1 MAEFYLFG
9 KSFSIKDSY
18 IRNHT
23 MNLIGLEA
31 CDKAETEFF
40 SWFDKCSGIDAVMD
54 GYFDIATYLVEKY
67 AINPLFERLKTLNIY
82 DINLE
87 MYKNKCLNYSKVVD
101 AYDYIESDIEDI
113 IEDQNMKKEYRAAR
127 KANRARM
134 VGGGYGL
141 SGAIKG
147 AVQAG
152 AINATTG
159 MAHGVVNAIGN
170 TGTAIMASAKKAAL
184 YNKDTKETLSTG
196 IFHSILAVY
205 NNHKELVN
213 CYIRNY
219 YEKGFEPL
227 KATALFEN
235 AKKLPEKREELLFE
249 AVKKHPD
256 ERILSYIFINYK
268 SEQKNIYEIG
278 QAFSIDFTPY
288 IEASFAAAY
297 TNEVKASAE
306 KVAEVKEEILSEMRE
321 YGIKTS
327 TTLTRLNYDELM
339 RIANHYSVV
348 DTDSENE
355 EMFRQF
361 HAYDAPV
368 EQKRQVVKEQ
378 GIWEIAPKY
387 SVVYSA
393 EEIEKI
399 LNRYYSGSAREIEE
413 DALAAKK
420 QLKIIMDTL
429 GIKEAAT
436 FDQLEKDCL
445 ARICINVA
453 EADEETCNRMRNEVM
468 EYDALEKNKA
478 GFLEELQKRIEAIW
492 SKEDGEIFDNLY
504 MNKDIRNQEELV
516 AAIEFVRE
524 KGRTSSSEKY
534 IQALQACTE
543 ENIKKAKVFQKK
555 SIKISNIVGIIL
567 VLAGIVGVFT
577 ILPLALIAVPGVVLM
592 VRYSK
597 LKKNWNIL
605 TIEGTQIHEM
615 LILQEAEKY
624 IESNE
629 MDCLTIEDS
638 SVIEEAQEE
647 VRQGVETIVGKETS
661 MKNSVKG
668 IVAFIL
674 GIVSVCSLGC
684 LFVPQICGIVFGI
697 IAVKDKE
704 HKRGLAWAGLI
715 MSIIMTVFIAF
726 VMFSE

>member
-9 KSFSIKDSY
+9 KSFSVKDSY
-18 IRNHT
+18 IRDYV
-23 MNLIGLEA
+23 MDEKYYEA
-31 CDKAETEFF
+31 CEMAKEEFF
-40 SWFDKCSGIDAVMD
+40 NWYNKCSGIEAVLK
-54 GYFDIATYLVEKY
+54 GYEEYACNLLNKY
-67 AINPLFERLKTLNIY
+67 AIMPLIKMLELLEIY
-82 DINLE
+82 DISE
-87 MYKNKCLNYSKVVD
+87 DMYIDKCVD
-101 AYDYIESDIEDI
+101 FSIICKAYDSVEWDYECI
-113 IEDQNMKKEYRAAR
+113 IDDQNAMKEFRAER
-127 KANRARM
+127 KANRSRV
-134 VGGGYGL
+134 VGYGYGL
-141 SGAIKG
+141 SGTIK
-147 AVQAG
+147 ASMQAG
-152 AINATTG
+152 AINAASG
-159 MAHGVVNAIGN
+159 MAHGVRNAVGN
-170 TGTAIMASAKKAAL
+170 VGTAISASISKLEL
-184 YNKDTKETLSTG
+184 YNSKETKKTLWEG
-196 IFHSILAVY
+196 IRDYIY
-205 NNHKELVN
+205 NAYESHKKLVN
-213 CYIRNY
+213 RYLKNFFEY
-219 YEKGFEPL
+219 GFTAENMEK
-227 KATALFEN
+227 ASALFEN
-235 AKKLPEKREELLFE
+235 AKKIPEKREQLLFE
-249 AVKKHPD
+249 AVQNYPD
-256 ERILSYIFINYK
+256 EQLLLYIFENYK
-268 SEQKNIYEIG
+268 AERKNVYDISQE
-278 QAFSIDFTPY
+278 FCIDFDPY

-306 KVAEVKEEILSEMRE
+306 KVAEVKEEILCEMRE

-327 TTLTRLNYDELM
+327 TTLTRLNYDELI
-339 RIANHYSVV
+339 RIVNQYNVFEQNPA
-348 DTDSENE
+348 NE

-399 LNRYYSGSAREIEE
+399 LKRYYSGSAREMEE

-504 MNKDIRNQEELV
+504 MNTDIRNQDELA

-524 KGRTSSSEKY
+524 KGRTASAEKY

-555 SIKISNIVGIIL
+555 STKISNIVGIIL

-577 ILPLALIAVPGVVLM
+577 IPPLALIAVPGVVLM

-615 LILQEAEKY
+615 LILQEDTKE

-629 MDCLTIEDS
+629 EECLTIEDS
-638 SVIEEAQEE
+638 STVTEE
-647 VRQGVETIVGKETS
+647 VKVIT
-661 MKNSVKG
+661 MKNSGKG
-668 IVAFIL
+668 IAAFVC

-684 LFVPQICGIVFGI
+684 LFVPQICGVILGI
-697 IAVKDKE
+697 IAVRDKK
-704 HKRGLAWAGLI
+704 HKKGLAIAGLVMSAI
-715 MSIIMTVFIAF
+715 MAVFIVF
-726 VMFSE
+726 IMFSE